1 MPLMDEFREERE
13 AIKHGTR
20 EQKYQYFKDYYRTPL
35 IIAVLAI
42 TFIGIL
48 VFQFVTRK
56 DLAFYGMFLNCS
68 PYQENEWF
76 LNEFTEQAGISLDE
90 YDVTMDTAV
99 YFKLNSVDED
109 TQVTVQKIDTYTGAG
124 HVDVML
130 GGGEEFAHFAN
141 SIMFKDIREVLT
153 EEQIEKYEPYFYY
166 IDEAFLEEIN
176 KVATIGDDTTTLD
189 IPDPRDPDS
198 MERPKPVAIFVESSE
213 KLNEAYYFKNAEDGI
228 AVGVF
233 ANTSHPESVQTFID
247 YLMAE

>member
-13 AIKHGTR
+13 AIRHGTR

-56 DLAFYGMFLNCS
+56 DLAFYAMFLNCS
-68 PYQENEWF
+68 PYQENQWF
-76 LNEFTEQAGISLDE
+76 LEEFTDKAGISLDD
-90 YDVTMDTAV
+90 YDVTLDTAV
-99 YFKLNSVDED
+99 YFTLNSIDED

-124 HVDVML
+124 HLDVML
-130 GGGEEFAHFAN
+130 GAGDEFAHFAN

-153 EEQIEKYEPYFYY
+153 EEQIAKYEPYFYY
-166 IDEAFLEEIN
+166 IDEALLEKIN
-176 KVATIGDDTTTLD
+176 EVAMSGDDTAKLD
-189 IPDPRDPDS
+189 VPNPRDPAS
-198 MERPKPVAIFVESSE
+198 MERPKPVAIYVESSK

-233 ANTSHPESVQTFID
+233 ANTSHPESAQVFID
-247 YLMAE
+247 YLMTE